1 MAPGSV
7 LIATIP
13 GDWPW
18 GEGPCWTLTMDCS
31 YPNSH
36 QVAGL
41 PIFKWMGTLAAGKS
55 DWLMNLFT
63 HPSFIHSW
71 FLFSRHFG
79 LLLCASRP
87 YAGCETERRVAN
99 IRSLF

>member
-41 PIFKWMGTLAAGKS
+41 PIFKWMGTRCWEIRLADEFVYSSIIYSFMVFIPQAL
-55 DWLMNLFT
+55 WT
-63 HPSFIHSW
+63 PSMHQQA
-71 FLFSRHFG
+71 
-79 LLLCASRP
+79 LCW
-87 YAGCETERRVAN
+87 V
-99 IRSLF
+99 